1 MGKRIISLYTLYI
14 ILSSSSFLSY
24 NVPMRGSS
32 KGFSLIELM
41 VVVAIIAILASIG
54 MVVYGNVQKSA
65 RLAKRVGD
73 LKGIETALELYRSD
87 NEKYPIASSWRSEC
101 ANGGSLAP
109 DDVIPGLVPKYVR
122 TFPSDPRMDK
132 PNNTSCYMYI
142 SKSDGSGFKLV
153 NFQIAEFTAA
163 DYLRQRGLV
172 DPARDGGSDPCKV
185 DGESP
190 EAWGF
195 YTYNA
200 CSL

>member
-1 MGKRIISLYTLYI
+1 
-14 ILSSSSFLSY
+14 
-24 NVPMRGSS
+24 MRGSS
-32 KGFSLIELM
+32 KGFSLIELL

-73 LKGIETALELYRSD
+73 LKGIETAIELYRSE
-87 NEKYPIASSWRSEC
+87 NEKYPISTSWRSEC

-132 PNNTSCYMYI
+132 TSNTSCYMYI
-142 SKSDGSGFKLV
+142 SNSDGSGYKLID
-153 NFQIAEFTAA
+153 FQISEFVPA
-163 DYLRQRGLV
+163 DYLGQRGLV
-172 DPARDGGSDPCKV
+172 DPARDGGTDNCRV
-185 DGESP
+185 DGSSP
-190 EAWGF
+190 TAWGF

-200 CSL
+200 CAL